1 MKFPSLLVAL
11 AGLALVAAA
20 TDPNL
25 IPNWNFADATPLNH
39 YRFQYPG
46 QEQYV
51 TNGKFVSQKVMLG
64 KKCAELD
71 LPAGVAET
79 QGAKIETALVPIEP
93 GATYHVEV
101 ACLQWDYTA
110 KIHAEVFAPDPRSD
124 VVRED
129 TESKGRRITIFR
141 IPAGDGHPALVM
153 CYRAQLPDPSGDH
166 KKWVKTER
174 EFTVPMEVTVAKEKV
189 KPMYA
194 SIKVVVIGGHAAGK
208 SYYSDFKLVKTKAP
222 GAVAAPKD
230 GIGVIR

>member
-11 AGLALVAAA
+11 AGLALTAAA
-20 TDPNL
+20 AEPNL
-25 IPNWNFADATPLNH
+25 IPNWNFADPTPLKSFRYH
-39 YRFQYPG
+39 YPG

-101 ACLQWDYTA
+101 NCLRWDYTA
-110 KIHAEVFAPDPRSD
+110 KIFVNVYAADPRSEELQKEMD
-124 VVRED
+124 G
-129 TESKGRRITIFR
+129 KGRRITIAR
-141 IPAGDGHPALVM
+141 IPAGDGHPALDNI
-153 CYRAQLPDPSGDH
+153 YNAPLPDLKGDA
-166 KKWVKTER
+166 KQWVKVER
-174 EFTVPMEVTVAKEKV
+174 DFVAPAEWTIYKTKV
-189 KPMYA
+189 KPSLA

-208 SYYSDFKLVKTKAP
+208 SYYTDFKLVKIKEP
-222 GAVAAPKD
+222 GAAPTVKD
-230 GIGVIR
+230 GVGR